1 MKGIFIGKDGRM
13 GFEHG
18 KEYQF
23 YTWCERN
30 YLFLKTSDGLW
41 CPYSSMEKLLDNW
54 RILNDNRTDQRKGGK

>member
-1 MKGIFIGKDGRM
+1 MRGIFIGKDGSM

-23 YTWCERN
+23 HTWCERN

-41 CPYSSMEKLLDNW
+41 CPDSSMEKLLDNW

>member
-1 MKGIFIGKDGRM
+1 MKGIFIGKDGSM

-41 CPYSSMEKLLDNW
+41 CPYSNMEKLLDNW